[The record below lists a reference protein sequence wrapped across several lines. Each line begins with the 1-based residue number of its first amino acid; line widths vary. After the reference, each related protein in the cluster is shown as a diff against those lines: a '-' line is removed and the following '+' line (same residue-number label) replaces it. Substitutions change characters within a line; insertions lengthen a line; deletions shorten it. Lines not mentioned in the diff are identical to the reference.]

1 MWRQRHRSHNLN
13 ATIIHLPDWQ
23 LVLFSKKYII
33 DLKIVGIGTHLQGY
47 VLPGAC
53 NKSLVV
59 LD

>member
-33 DLKIVGIGTHLQGY
+33 DLKIALKMSSNSNY
-47 VLPGAC
+47 VLPGA
-53 NKSLVV
+53 
-59 LD
+59 

>member
-33 DLKIVGIGTHLQGY
+33 DLKIPLKMSSNSNY